1 MIYKHSQKKYP
12 FARRKK
18 IRRGG
23 PATLRD
29 RQQRKCPFARRKIRR
44 GGLAKKGSRQGR
56 KKSLC
61 AFPTLRLCVN
71 KNPRRRTRNAAG
83 QAAKK
88 RRRKE
93 NTSLRLC
100 YSAPLRE
107 QKSAAADPQRCGTGS
122 KGEKTQRSR
131 PLCGF
136 AALRLCVNKKK
147 NISQRRRG
155 AKKNPLCGLAPL
167 RELKRKTACGRQVGF
182 ARTYFFIKK
191 SISDTVVIA

>member
-1 MIYKHSQKKYP
+1 MILP
-12 FARRKK
+12 V
-18 IRRGG
+18 RGG
-23 PATLRD
+23 GRD

-107 QKSAAADPQRCGTGS
+107 QKKTSR
-122 KGEKTQRSR
+122 KEGESPRKKEI
-131 PLCGF
+131 P
-136 AALRLCVNKKK
+136 LRL
-147 NISQRRRG
+147 SYFS
-155 AKKNPLCGLAPL
+155 PL
-167 RELKRKTACGRQVGF
+167 REEKNQSAIPSSSLSSNQDNSSSSNSP
-182 ARTYFFIKK
+182 
-191 SISDTVVIA
+191 SIA